1 MGKMKYIYQLVEEEN
16 FTELS
21 SILGDERAKELINE
35 YKESYKTGGKYD
47 SNKER

>member
-1 MGKMKYIYQLVEEEN
+1 MGKMKYIYQLVEEEI

-21 SILGDERAKELINE
+21 SILGDERAEELINE
-35 YKESYKTGGKYD
+35 HKESYKTGGKYD

>member
-21 SILGDERAKELINE
+21 SILGEVWARELIDE
-35 YKESYKTGGKYD
+35 HKESYKIGGKYD
-47 SNKER
+47 SN